1 MKDPLIQ
8 YALDSITFE
17 LEGLEVS
24 QIIDISQVLGEG
36 VRDTNSSINSQ
47 ASFPVNRLAFTGLTG
62 VSPNSDDKQHS
73 ELITTWIE
81 THDNESLRAW
91 L

>member
-24 QIIDISQVLGEG
+24 QIIDISQVMGEG
-36 VRDTNSSINSQ
+36 VRDTNSSINS
-47 ASFPVNRLAFTGLTG
+47 
-62 VSPNSDDKQHS
+62 
-73 ELITTWIE
+73 
-81 THDNESLRAW
+81 
-91 L
+91 